1 MRESNRPSVAAL
13 AIISCVLQ
21 KIISV
26 SMTEMDQQSVVVCTE
41 TVLASRRAG
50 KQTNCGEAYYTRNV
64 RINCRYYRKF
74 KVYCTYS

>member
-1 MRESNRPSVAAL
+1 
-13 AIISCVLQ
+13 
-21 KIISV
+21 
-26 SMTEMDQQSVVVCTE
+26 MTEMDQQSVVVCAE